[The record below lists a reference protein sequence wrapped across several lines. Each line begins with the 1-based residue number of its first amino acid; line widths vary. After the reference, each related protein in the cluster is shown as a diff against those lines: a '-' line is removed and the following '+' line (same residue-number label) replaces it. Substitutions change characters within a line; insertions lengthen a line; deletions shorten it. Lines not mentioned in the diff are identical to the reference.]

1 MEYSTGQVARV
12 MGVHANTVR
21 MYEQEGFIAPARRL
35 ENGYRRFEDEHLV
48 QFSIARRAFRA
59 EILQNG
65 LRKDAVCIVRAAGAR
80 KYGKAHELCTAY
92 IKKLSD
98 ESRKADDAAHIA
110 ERLLA
115 GDAVPDAGRAAFP
128 QA

>member
-35 ENGYRRFEDEHLV
+35 ENGYRRFDDEHLV
-48 QFSIARRAFRA
+48 QFFIARRAFRA

-65 LRKDAVCIVRAAGAR
+65 LRKDAVCREVQYYQHLRLQDRLQELHLCVRN
-80 KYGKAHELCTAY
+80 
-92 IKKLSD
+92 
-98 ESRKADDAAHIA
+98 
-110 ERLLA
+110 
-115 GDAVPDAGRAAFP
+115 
-128 QA
+128 Q